1 MAEQNQKNNRRAL
14 ITSLVNRLGV
24 GGYEL
29 EKQLLA
35 MDQDQLDEYVRVLT
49 RPDLDVRYS
58 ETASQLSI
66 RTWYGTV
73 NMDGNDLTKVLNV
86 YVNGQEYS
94 TNPEVSGIDAMH
106 ALTSSNGEV
115 MLALDEPVGRQ
126 ATGRRARR
134 PSRRQQTPVALEDV
148 QATAFEDLSRA
159 NLTYADFYTELS
171 SVCKIGRASW
181 RDRVFC
187 WV

>member
-1 MAEQNQKNNRRAL
+1 MIRQMAEQNQKNNRRAL

-126 ATGRRARR
+126 ATGRRQDVLPDGSRR
-134 PSRRQQTPVALEDV
+134 P
-148 QATAFEDLSRA
+148 
-159 NLTYADFYTELS
+159 
-171 SVCKIGRASW
+171 
-181 RDRVFC
+181 
-187 WV
+187 

>member
-73 NMDGNDLTKVLNV
+73 NMDGNAGDRTPGK
-86 YVNGQEYS
+86 
-94 TNPEVSGIDAMH
+94 
-106 ALTSSNGEV
+106 TSFQTAADTRS
-115 MLALDEPVGRQ
+115 
-126 ATGRRARR
+126 TGRC
-134 PSRRQQTPVALEDV
+134 PGDG
-148 QATAFEDLSRA
+148 
-159 NLTYADFYTELS
+159 
-171 SVCKIGRASW
+171 I
-181 RDRVFC
+181 
-187 WV
+187 